1 MPPKKRNTLTVS
13 DDILEP
19 DPESPVTYR
28 GLDAALNK
36 HLNKTIDALQTTLD
50 ATTEIAKTALALV
63 QKLEKEVSSLKEE
76 NSKLK
81 KQCEENKESIR
92 QSSERLEERT
102 NRQLRKTLVFHNIA
116 EQPNETWE
124 DTE

>member
-28 GLDAALNK
+28 GLDAAFNK
-36 HLNKTIDALQTTLD
+36 HLNNTINALQTTLD
-50 ATTEIAKTALALV
+50 ATTDIAKTALALV

-76 NSKLK
+76 NS
-81 KQCEENKESIR
+81 
-92 QSSERLEERT
+92 T
-102 NRQLRKTLVFHNIA
+102 
-116 EQPNETWE
+116 
-124 DTE
+124 